1 MLNPNGVD
9 ESNILDST
17 NFDALGLNQSLVRA
31 LLEAGYTE
39 PTPIQVQAIPKVIE
53 GHDLL
58 GIAQTGTGKTAAF
71 SLPILHHLNAKQSE
85 SKARHPRALILAPTR
100 ELAIQIADSIK
111 LYGSHIAFKQTSI
124 FGGVGQNPQV
134 AALKRGVDVIVATP
148 GRLLDLVNQGL
159 CHLGHIEYF
168 VLDEA
173 DRMLDMGFI
182 HDVKKIV
189 AKLPRKRQ
197 TLFFSATMPK
207 SVSALAGE
215 LLYKPVN
222 VSVTAQATTV
232 DRIDQ
237 SVIFTPQNH
246 KLLQLVNL
254 LSHDS
259 VTSAIVF
266 TRTKHRA
273 NRVSLALNKAGISSE
288 PIHGNKS
295 QGARQ
300 RALGAF
306 KAGDIKALVAT
317 DIAARGIDVDAVSHV
332 INFELPNVS
341 EDYVHRIGRTARA
354 GASGNAISLCAPDE
368 RAYLKS
374 IEKLI
379 KLSIS
384 VVKGIE
390 VRDEDVP
397 LPEPRGPRPPRRSN
411 RPGGGRGFRGAKLSG
426 EKGGRRKSDG
436 QKQKPASAV
445 GQKKRPAGSGNA
457 GGRRRSQVPKTA

>member
-1 MLNPNGVD
+1 MLNLVVVD
-9 ESNILDST
+9 ESLILDST
-17 NFDALGLNQSLVRA
+17 NFEALGLNQALVRA
-31 LLEAGYTE
+31 LIQAGYLE
-39 PTPIQVQAIPKVIE
+39 PTPIQVLAIPKVLE
-53 GHDLL
+53 GRDLL

-71 SLPILHHLNAKQSE
+71 SLPILHHLNAKQVQ
-85 SKARHPRALILAPTR
+85 SKARHPRVLVLAPTR
-100 ELAIQIADSIK
+100 ELTIQIADSVK

-124 FGGVGQNPQV
+124 YGGVGQKQQV

-148 GRLLDLVNQGL
+148 GRLLDLINQGF
-159 CHLGHIEYF
+159 CQLGHIEYF

-189 AKLPRKRQ
+189 AKLPQKRQ

-207 SVSALAGE
+207 SVAAFAGE
-215 LLYKPVN
+215 LLHKPVN

-237 SVIFTPQNH
+237 SVIFVPQNH
-246 KLLQLVNL
+246 KQRQLVHL
-254 LSHDS
+254 LKDDEI
-259 VTSAIVF
+259 TSTIVF

-300 RALGAF
+300 RALNAF
-306 KAGDIKALVAT
+306 KAGEIRALIAT
-317 DIAARGIDVDAVSHV
+317 DIAARGIDVEAVSHV
-332 INFELPNVS
+332 INFELPNVP

-354 GASGNAISLCAPDE
+354 GASGFAISLCAPDE
-368 RAYLKS
+368 RSYLKS

-379 KLSIS
+379 KLSINVAKS
-384 VVKGIE
+384 INVNNDNITPTKPREAHPPRQSAKLGGS
-390 VRDEDVP
+390 
-397 LPEPRGPRPPRRSN
+397 RGPKPSEEQ
-411 RPGGGRGFRGAKLSG
+411 GGQNKIAR
-426 EKGGRRKSDG
+426 
-436 QKQKPASAV
+436 
-445 GQKKRPAGSGNA
+445 QKKKKGSGIIQNQRLSRNGKA
-457 GGRRRSQVPKTA
+457 RGRWRSKH